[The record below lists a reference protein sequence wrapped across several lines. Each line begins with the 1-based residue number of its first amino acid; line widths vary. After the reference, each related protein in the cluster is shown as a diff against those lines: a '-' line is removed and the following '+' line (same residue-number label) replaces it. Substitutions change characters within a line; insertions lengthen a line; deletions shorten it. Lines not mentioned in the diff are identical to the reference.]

1 MERLIVSTIEE
12 PRENIP
18 MDREG
23 GKYLGTRCEIWE
35 SGAQRL
41 YPLSSHFLEFFREHG
56 TSPLGDPEKYCNWLL
71 EIREKGV
78 RVDWTW
84 EWHAV
89 STRCGYHNQ
98 DAEIAY
104 VNYTVQDLDAK
115 RISRQDFYKKLF
127 HVDDDYNQDRR
138 SLTPRDGETDEE

>member
-1 MERLIVSTIEE
+1 MVGLILITDTNYSWI
-12 PRENIP
+12 
-18 MDREG
+18 
-23 GKYLGTRCEIWE
+23 YL
-35 SGAQRL
+35 
-41 YPLSSHFLEFFREHG
+41 G

-71 EIREKGV
+71 DIREKGV
-78 RVDWTW
+78 LVDWTW

-104 VNYTVQDLDAK
+104 VNYTVQDLDDK

-127 HVDDDYNQDRR
+127 HV
-138 SLTPRDGETDEE
+138 GK